1 VVAAQ
6 LGLTMSD
13 VGATLSS
20 MLGGGYVNYFSL
32 DNRADS

>member
-1 VVAAQ
+1 VVTAQ

-20 MLGGGYVNYFSL
+20 MPGGGCANYFSL